1 MNNYYSFSKIN
12 IDKTDFNVNDRLN
25 DIIKLNDFQIKTIYN

>member
-25 DIIKLNDFQIKTIYN
+25 DIIKLNDFQIIYL